1 MGKIF
6 SSASKIVFIA
16 LTFTACVGFLLG
28 KLPVDQFMLLAI
40 AASSFYFSNK
50 GETGPNAPEYAGK

>member
-1 MGKIF
+1 MNNILT
-6 SSASKIVFIA
+6 SASKIVFIV
-16 LTFTACVGFLLG
+16 LTFTACAGFLLG

-50 GETGPNAPEYAGK
+50 GDSTQQFLGK